1 MKRRLP
7 WPGVGGDGNVR
18 QQEPPDAQ
26 ANLYGMMNPPRI
38 GFIGCGRHATAN
50 LYPAIRLAGGQIVAV
65 CARHLERAQATA
77 ALFGVPRA
85 YDRVAD
91 LVGSDLDAVFVSTPE
106 AEQAAVV
113 ADVVR
118 MRRHVFV
125 EKPLGLNAREAATIA
140 DLAAEVGV
148 FVMVG
153 FMKRFA
159 PAYQEIRRAAQDT
172 AFGERLA
179 LYGMFAIGSRQG
191 WEDAW
196 YLQTGAIH
204 YVDLCRYL
212 FGEVVDVSGMRNSRR
227 TQLIQF
233 ITLRFEGG
241 RIGTLFFAG
250 VPAWGRHYE
259 ELTLTGV
266 NGFVRAENM
275 VRIISHI
282 DRPTSPPRPRWQT
295 LDEEDRVLTSVHTAS
310 SGGSQAL
317 YLNGYVGEVQHFLDC
332 LRTHNPPQPSAADN
346 VQTMTLCDRILRAL
360 DVRA

>member
-1 MKRRLP
+1 MDPL
-7 WPGVGGDGNVR
+7 
-18 QQEPPDAQ
+18 
-26 ANLYGMMNPPRI
+26 RI

-77 ALFGVPRA
+77 AQFGVKRA

-91 LVGSDLDAVFVSTPE
+91 LVASDLDAVFVSTPE
-106 AEQAAVV
+106 AEQASVV
-113 ADVVR
+113 AEVLR
-118 MRRHVFV
+118 ARRHVFV
-125 EKPLGLNAREAATIA
+125 EKPLGLNSREAATIA
-140 DLAAEVGV
+140 DLAAGAGV

-159 PAYQEIRRAAQDT
+159 PAYHEMRRAAQEA
-172 AFGERLA
+172 AFGERLS
-179 LYGMFAIGSRQG
+179 LYGMFAIGSRAG

-212 FGEVVDVSGMRNSRR
+212 FGEVLDVVGMRNSRG
-227 TQLIQF
+227 TQVIQLIS
-233 ITLRFEGG
+233 LRFDGG
-241 RIGTLFFAG
+241 RIGTMFFGG

-259 ELTLTGV
+259 ELTITGV

-275 VRIISHI
+275 VRVVSHV
-282 DRPTSPPRPRWQT
+282 DRPTSTTRPRWQT

-310 SGGSQAL
+310 AGGFQAL
-317 YLNGYVGEVQHFLDC
+317 YLNGYVGEVQHFFDC
-332 LRTHNPPQPSAADN
+332 LHSKTPPQPSAADN

-360 DVRA
+360 GISG